1 MAPRKKASKEP
12 DDLDIALEQHLTYT
26 TELVSGAG
34 GNRGWTCQHCARPYT
49 SSRTRQCLHLLGP
62 KGKDIAVCT
71 AIPPPDREELQAVF
85 NRIYNTPGAIDAG
98 ALQ

>member
-34 GNRGWTCQHCARPYT
+34 GH
-49 SSRTRQCLHLLGP
+49 
-62 KGKDIAVCT
+62 T
-71 AIPPPDREELQAVF
+71 AILQ
-85 NRIYNTPGAIDAG
+85 TLMSMGSPT
-98 ALQ
+98 